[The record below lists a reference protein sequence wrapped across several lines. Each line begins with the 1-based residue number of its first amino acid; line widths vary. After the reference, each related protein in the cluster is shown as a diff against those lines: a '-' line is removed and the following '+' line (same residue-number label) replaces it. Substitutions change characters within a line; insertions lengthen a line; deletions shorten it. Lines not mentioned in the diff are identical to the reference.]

1 MSRSGGQT
9 VSVQSQYIV
18 LVGVSLYDVTKLISS
33 FDKTVTNDGVTY
45 TVRITI
51 AWGKTF
57 V

>member
-1 MSRSGGQT
+1 M
-9 VSVQSQYIV
+9 QSQYIV

-33 FDKTVTNDGVTY
+33 FDKTVTNDCVTY
-45 TVRITI
+45 TVHITI